1 MQGQQGK
8 EKRKKLRINKIEMLG
23 NRKEKNGDKIMKC

>member
-23 NRKEKNGDKIMKC
+23 KRKENSDKIMKC